1 MMKVQILGTGCPKC
15 KKLAEL
21 TDQAAKELGL
31 QLEIEKVT
39 EVAKI
44 MDFGV
49 MTTPA
54 LAIEGK
60 VVLAGHLPTYEKL
73 KEILSKAA
81 PAQAQESGEKKT
93 EGFSKFVSGL
103 FKSKSDPEEKGG
115 CSF

>member
-21 TDQAAKELGL
+21 TDQALKELGL
-31 QLEIEKVT
+31 ELEIEKVT

-54 LAIEGK
+54 LAIDGK
-60 VVLAGHLPTYEKL
+60 VVMAGHIPAYEKI
-73 KEILSKAA
+73 KEVLAKAGSV
-81 PAQAQESGEKKT
+81 QE
-93 EGFSKFVSGL
+93 
-103 FKSKSDPEEKGG
+103 PEAEESGG
-115 CSF
+115 CSL